1 MMPRMTDHRPWFAS
15 YPSDVRLSLEP
26 YPHESLFAILD
37 AAAGRYPNK
46 PALAW
51 FGKHMTY
58 AQLLGEVERCSA
70 MLTALGV
77 TKGDRVALIVP
88 NSRETCSLVRM
99 PIQTGACAKPL
110 DSNHIAAFRLRWERW
125 DSRTL
130 SCSNPNLCASNS
142 RRQQRRSWCSCTP

>member
-1 MMPRMTDHRPWFAS
+1 MPPMMPRMTDHRPWFAS
-15 YPSDVRLSLEP
+15 YPNDVRPCLEP

-58 AQLLGEVERCSA
+58 AQLLEEVERCSA

-77 TKGDRVALIVP
+77 TKGDRV
-88 NSRETCSLVRM
+88 R
-99 PIQTGACAKPL
+99 
-110 DSNHIAAFRLRWERW
+110 
-125 DSRTL
+125 
-130 SCSNPNLCASNS
+130 
-142 RRQQRRSWCSCTP
+142 